1 MSSDVDD
8 LVGTNRKSSVTDFF
22 PDFYENNL
30 SWNGSLGVLE
40 DSTASLSLIR

>member
-1 MSSDVDD
+1 MRVRGIANNYSGCIITMSSDVDD

-30 SWNGSLGVLE
+30 S
-40 DSTASLSLIR
+40 